1 MSSTGG
7 VAAAVRLLQAGVAT
21 LSNVDLD
28 GLSDGQ
34 QLALLRVVHPLVC
47 RMEAQRSRVTGSVHR
62 RGAVFAEGA
71 VSRVA
76 WLRSRLRMSDGQ
88 PQLRAAAA
96 VRQVPELATAYAAG
110 QVSYAQISVVA
121 AVVPDI
127 DPEVLAAGAGK
138 LLAEQ
143 VTQLAP
149 GPLRQVAVR
158 VRDHF
163 EPEAAERRARQR
175 LEERW
180 LSVARTFDGAVAV
193 QRVLDP
199 DGGELLLATLNGLM
213 PPPVAHDL
221 RTPAHRRADAL
232 LDLCRLAANHTPT
245 AGGEKPTSPSPST
258 GKPCAAP
265 APPRWAPACR
275 SPRRPPGGWPATPR
289 SSQRCSAAR
298 VSRWTWAGRPGWSA
312 PPNAAPSC
320 CATTAAGFPAAT
332 ALYNGPTPTTWCPG
346 PTTTPPTWTTSS
358 HCAGGTTPRSTKA
371 AGPCTWTPSPT
382 PSPQPDPTANP
393 STSPASRGTAHP
405 ARISSVVRRSCP
417 ANRRRHVR
425 RARVTRYRTSP
436 DRSRGD
442 SRTMRST
449 LRS

>member
-245 AGGEKPTSPSPST
+245 AGGEKPHVTVTIDWETLRGAGTATLGSGVPVT
-258 GKPCAAP
+258 AETARRLACDATLIP
-265 APPRWAPACR
+265 AVL
-275 SPRRPPGGWPATPR
+275 GGAGEPLDLGR
-289 SSQRCSAAR
+289 AAR
-298 VSRWTWAGRPGWSA
+298 LVSTAQRRALVLRDHGCRFPGCDRPLQRRHR
-312 PPNAAPSC
+312 NQ
-320 CATTAAGFPAAT
+320 TR
-332 ALYNGPTPTTWCPG
+332 
-346 PTTTPPTWTTSS
+346 
-358 HCAGGTTPRSTKA
+358 RST
-371 AGPCTWTPSPT
+371 TRHH
-382 PSPQPDPTANP
+382 QPAKKPLTR
-393 STSPASRGTAHP
+393 RGLG
-405 ARISSVVRRSCP
+405 SWRRW
-417 ANRRRHVR
+417 NVGY
-425 RARVTRYRTSP
+425 RA
-436 DRSRGD
+436 DA
-442 SRTMRST
+442 
-449 LRS
+449 

>member
-1 MSSTGG
+1 MGSTGG

-21 LSNVDLD
+21 LSNVDLA

-34 QLALLRVVHPLVC
+34 QLGLLRVVHPLVC

-96 VRQVPELATAYAAG
+96 VRQVP
-110 QVSYAQISVVA
+110 
-121 AVVPDI
+121 
-127 DPEVLAAGAGK
+127 
-138 LLAEQ
+138 
-143 VTQLAP
+143 
-149 GPLRQVAVR
+149 VR

-245 AGGEKPTSPSPST
+245 AGGE
-258 GKPCAAP
+258 
-265 APPRWAPACR
+265 
-275 SPRRPPGGWPATPR
+275 
-289 SSQRCSAAR
+289 
-298 VSRWTWAGRPGWSA
+298 
-312 PPNAAPSC
+312 
-320 CATTAAGFPAAT
+320 
-332 ALYNGPTPTTWCPG
+332 
-346 PTTTPPTWTTSS
+346 
-358 HCAGGTTPRSTKA
+358 
-371 AGPCTWTPSPT
+371 
-382 PSPQPDPTANP
+382 
-393 STSPASRGTAHP
+393 
-405 ARISSVVRRSCP
+405 
-417 ANRRRHVR
+417 
-425 RARVTRYRTSP
+425 
-436 DRSRGD
+436 
-442 SRTMRST
+442 
-449 LRS
+449 

>member
-1 MSSTGG
+1 MGSTGG

-163 EPEAAERRARQR
+163 EPEAAERRDRKSTR
-175 LEERW
+175 L
-180 LSVARTFDGAVAV
+180 
-193 QRVLDP
+193 
-199 DGGELLLATLNGLM
+199 N
-213 PPPVAHDL
+213 
-221 RTPAHRRADAL
+221 
-232 LDLCRLAANHTPT
+232 
-245 AGGEKPTSPSPST
+245 
-258 GKPCAAP
+258 
-265 APPRWAPACR
+265 
-275 SPRRPPGGWPATPR
+275 
-289 SSQRCSAAR
+289 
-298 VSRWTWAGRPGWSA
+298 
-312 PPNAAPSC
+312 
-320 CATTAAGFPAAT
+320 
-332 ALYNGPTPTTWCPG
+332 
-346 PTTTPPTWTTSS
+346 SS
-358 HCAGGTTPRSTKA
+358 HV
-371 AGPCTWTPSPT
+371 
-382 PSPQPDPTANP
+382 
-393 STSPASRGTAHP
+393 
-405 ARISSVVRRSCP
+405 RISYAVFCLKKKK
-417 ANRRRHVR
+417 
-425 RARVTRYRTSP
+425 T
-436 DRSRGD
+436 
-442 SRTMRST
+442 
-449 LRS
+449 

>member
-1 MSSTGG
+1 MGSTGG

-245 AGGEKPTSPSPST
+245 AGGEKPHVTVTVDWST
-258 GKPCAAP
+258 LQGGGTAALGSGVPITAGTARRLACDATIIP
-265 APPRWAPACR
+265 AVLCSTEEPLDLGRAARLVSTAQRRALVLRDQGCRFPGCDRPPQWTDAHHLVPWANGGPTDLDNLVSICRWHHSAVHEGGWTLNLDTLTNTVTATRPDGQPLDMISQPRNR
-275 SPRRPPGGWPATPR
+275 SPGGD
-289 SSQRCSAAR
+289 
-298 VSRWTWAGRPGWSA
+298 
-312 PPNAAPSC
+312 
-320 CATTAAGFPAAT
+320 AAT
-332 ALYNGPTPTTWCPG
+332 
-346 PTTTPPTWTTSS
+346 
-358 HCAGGTTPRSTKA
+358 
-371 AGPCTWTPSPT
+371 
-382 PSPQPDPTANP
+382 
-393 STSPASRGTAHP
+393 
-405 ARISSVVRRSCP
+405 
-417 ANRRRHVR
+417 
-425 RARVTRYRTSP
+425 
-436 DRSRGD
+436 
-442 SRTMRST
+442 
-449 LRS
+449 